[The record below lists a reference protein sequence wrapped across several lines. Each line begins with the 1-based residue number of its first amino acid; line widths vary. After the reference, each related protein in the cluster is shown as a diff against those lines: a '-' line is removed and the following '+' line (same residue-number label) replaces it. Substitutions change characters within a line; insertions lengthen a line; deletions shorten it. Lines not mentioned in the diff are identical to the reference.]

1 MSSGWVCC
9 LPYEVSTMKVHCS
22 WCEKAGRDPF
32 MGEKEPL
39 HDPSVSHGLCQ
50 RCLEEM
56 TQQTAALLGPKKPT
70 SNPPRRKRR
79 RR

>member
-1 MSSGWVCC
+1 
-9 LPYEVSTMKVHCS
+9 MKVHCA

-56 TQQTAALLGPKKPT
+56 TQQQKLVSHGSSTTTG
-70 SNPPRRKRR
+70 
-79 RR
+79 

>member
-1 MSSGWVCC
+1 MSSGWVYC
-9 LPYEVSTMKVHCS
+9 LPYEVLIMKVHCA

-32 MGEKEPL
+32 IGEKEPL
-39 HDPSVSHGLCQ
+39 HDPSISHGLCQ

-56 TQQTAALLGPKKPT
+56 TQQTVALLGPKKPAP
-70 SNPPRRKRR
+70 NPPRRKRR